1 MLLAFLAVLYVVLDY
16 SIDFRPSG
24 VYSSYEFQL
33 DDLSEDQPVW
43 LQQDNLTILLIKR
56 SDKTIQSLLD
66 GSRHRLQDEGSAG
79 SSQPSFA
86 ANRLRSSDSRF
97 FVSYGFG
104 THLGCPLVLKSSGL
118 VGEVCSDAQYDFA
131 GRAIASKNRFQN
143 LSIPDYNFSEDYKT
157 LTIRP

>member
-1 MLLAFLAVLYVVLDY
+1 MILDY
-16 SIDFRPSG
+16 SIDLRPSSVHG
-24 VYSSYEFQL
+24 SYQFRL

-56 SDKTIQSLLD
+56 SDTTIQSVLAGD
-66 GSRHRLQDEGSAG
+66 RYSFQDVDSGS

-86 ANRLRSSDSRF
+86 DNSLRSSDRSF

-104 THLGCPLVLKSSGL
+104 THLGCPLELKAVG
-118 VGEVCSDAQYDFA
+118 VIGEVCSDAQYDFA
-131 GRAIASKNRFQN
+131 GRAILAKNKFQN